1 MFKKSMK
8 EFFGLAWTLG
18 GTGLVLI
25 TLSGDTRTAGI
36 WITGASI
43 VLHYAGVL
51 IPWDED
57 SDKSQQK
64 DEETL

>member
-1 MFKKSMK
+1 MFKKSMR
-8 EFFGLAWTLG
+8 ETLGLAWTLG

-25 TLSGDTRTAGI
+25 TLSGDTRTMGL

-43 VLHYAGVL
+43 VLHFAGVL

-57 SDKSQQK
+57 SDKPQQ
-64 DEETL
+64 DGPEEL